1 MQPKSTP
8 KSSTSGGQCDY
19 QKLINGLRDASPAEK
34 KLFDLPVDLVLSIAD
49 FLPKEDQACLALTCH
64 GARDIFKERKLKL
77 TKRETHRFL
86 QVLQRE
92 HPTDIICQHRLQLV
106 DRCHEPTADPGDRAA
121 VKELRTAYNTRH
133 IHPNRQPCK
142 LTACVPIPSIWRPTF
157 ILTHEH
163 IQRVMLRHRLGP
175 DYGSS
180 LDSLSHRSQLT
191 KKETWAADYTCDT
204 SLRFRIM
211 DNKLYMHGKYVFKGK
226 YLIRALTFT
235 SHHFDICPHMYLD
248 HDRGSY
254 AGRQRVPVRLPGRKC
269 RFLDFFCR
277 CAVNGAFDPS
287 WTTRRRSESDRQS
300 YFTPPK
306 SCRFCATDVAFSFD
320 DVQELQT
327 FEVDFWRCL
336 GDGGLEDSDNFW
348 LTGALSERNENGEGA
363 TAFRPIPRL
372 MKAET
377 FHRFSEAD
385 NPT

>member
-121 VKELRTAYNTRH
+121 
-133 IHPNRQPCK
+133 
-142 LTACVPIPSIWRPTF
+142 
-157 ILTHEH
+157 
-163 IQRVMLRHRLGP
+163 RVMLRHRLGP

-336 GDGGLEDSDNFW
+336 GDGGLEDSENFW